1 MYSDLDA
8 LIDFYQWEKQ
18 RLLLSIEENKR
29 DQDFLAVDYN
39 YQELR
44 NVQQELDCLLE
55 LKDPNY
61 PKIKR
66 LESEIAFYSKREGP
80 YLGFSELHAPMLKK
94 AEDELKKLK
103 DQKSFPSSEE
113 TQVLDE
119 ALFSFAKNEIKGFT
133 LYLDL
138 EMNSRIDFVKLG
150 DDQIELSLKV
160 DNENDARNIKKY
172 RLSDIL
178 DLTYEPNSKCL
189 VKTFDIRPN
198 TNILPIKETVSR
210 IVIMSKGFFRSKNTI
225 YLKRTPKK

>member
-1 MYSDLDA
+1 MHSDLDA

-61 PKIKR
+61 PEIKR
-66 LESEIAFYSKREGP
+66 LEWKIEFYSKRNEEFPESGGHMLVNH
-80 YLGFSELHAPMLKK
+80 YKEELEKIKK
-94 AEDELKKLK
+94 GT
-103 DQKSFPSSEE
+103 SSSTSEE
-113 TQVLDE
+113 SQMIDE
-119 ALFSFAKNEIKGFT
+119 ALYALAKDEIEGFT

-138 EMNSRIDFVKLG
+138 ETGSSIDFVKLG
-150 DDQIELSLKV
+150 DDQIELRLKV

-178 DLTYEPNSKCL
+178 GLTYDSVSNSL
-189 VKTFDIRPN
+189 VKTFPIRTN

-210 IVIMSKGFFRSKNTI
+210 IVIMSKGFLGSTDTI
-225 YLKRTPKK
+225 YLKRIP